1 VTIRGVVA
9 GMLTTLAA
17 GCAGWHPQPL
27 PVPVSP
33 EPIAGTEFRAGFARV
48 DLTPPSGVGLAGSGP
63 EGRRSTGYRTRLYAS
78 AMVLEDAGGE
88 RMAFVVVDL
97 AHVSTNIHRLAADR
111 LVHTVGIG
119 ADRLIVSATHTHS
132 GPSHFYGERQ
142 YNESVSRLAG
152 YDPRITDLIVSR
164 IADAVSEAAA
174 HLRSAVVGYE
184 RIRVDGVSWNR
195 SLDPH
200 CENGESAVHCE
211 SGDTVPTVDRSL
223 FMLRVDEVVGGRH
236 VPMGSF
242 SVFPLHPTAL
252 PSLNTLLDGDTH
264 VRIMNALADRT
275 RARYGRPAVHLFA
288 NGAEGDVAPDIKRE
302 QCDIPVPGVF
312 DPVPMPRG
320 PGELVDF
327 LETDPARVRH
337 CVTHGVDEAHRIA
350 DLVTDR
356 AFDLYVGLE
365 DSLSVPGAIRRSFT
379 TEWLP
384 GHDSLCAA
392 PEAGSSTAAGADSVI
407 TRIRG
412 WRWIVPG
419 LLPPLGLEEGGKAV
433 QGGTGCQ
440 RPKRTLLGAVQTL
453 LVVGENGLPKN
464 AQITAVRLD
473 SLLLGA
479 VPAEVTTVAGF
490 RMRRSMAEGF
500 GGPVGDTVLIGL
512 ANGFLQYVTTEE
524 EYQLQHY
531 EGGSTLYGPGT
542 AAFLGRRLS
551 ELTRTIATGVAHSP
565 PGYVG
570 PITAYPG
577 DPVEIVPSPRV
588 VDSAAGADAT
598 IKAACDVAAFTAEW
612 EDLPPGRIF
621 PRDTSSWVVIQR
633 VRGSDTTEVA
643 KDGDGR
649 LEISAV
655 KPRGKNRYL
664 WRAWWLGQAGD
675 SLTLLR
681 RGERPWGMRRSPA
694 ITCPRSR

>member
-1 VTIRGVVA
+1 VSARGVIAGTLVA
-9 GMLTTLAA
+9 LAA
-17 GCAGWHPQPL
+17 ACAKWDPQPL

-33 EPIAGTEFRAGFARV
+33 EPAGGTEFKAGFARV
-48 DLTPPSGVGLAGSGP
+48 DLTPPPGVGLAGSGP

-88 RMAFVVVDL
+88 RIAFVVVDL
-97 AHVSTNIHRLAADR
+97 THVSANIHRLAAER
-111 LVHTVGIG
+111 LVRTVGIG
-119 ADRLIVSATHTHS
+119 ADRLIVAATHTHS
-132 GPSHFYGERQ
+132 GPAHFYGERQ
-142 YNESVSRLAG
+142 YNENASRVAG

-164 IADAVSEAAA
+164 VADAVREAAT
-174 HLRSAVVGYE
+174 HLRSAVVGYR
-184 RIRVDGVSWNR
+184 RIQVDGVSWNR
-195 SLDPH
+195 SLAPH
-200 CENGESAVHCE
+200 CKDPESRAHCE
-211 SGDTVPTVDRSL
+211 SGDKSPTVDRSL
-223 FMLRVDEVVGGRH
+223 FMLRVDEFVGGRH
-236 VPMGSF
+236 VPLGSF
-242 SVFPLHPTAL
+242 SVFPLHPTAI

-264 VRIMNALADRT
+264 VRIMNAMSDRT
-275 RARYGRPAVHLFA
+275 QARYGRPAIHLFA
-288 NGAEGDVAPDIKRE
+288 NGAEGDVAPDINRE

-327 LETDPARVRH
+327 LETDAARVRH
-337 CVTHGVDEAHRIA
+337 CVTHGVGEAQRIA
-350 DLVTDR
+350 DRVSDR
-356 AFDLYVGLE
+356 AFELYVGLE
-365 DSLSVPGAIRRSFT
+365 GALSAPRAIRRSFT
-379 TEWLP
+379 T
-384 GHDSLCAA
+384 DSLPNHGGLCEA
-392 PEAGSSTAAGADSVI
+392 PEAGSATAAGADSVI

-412 WRWIVPG
+412 WRW
-419 LLPPLGLEEGGKAV
+419 LLPFVPLGLEEGGKAV
-433 QGGTGCQ
+433 KRRADCQ
-440 RPKRTLLGAVQTL
+440 RPKRTLLGPIQTL
-453 LVVGENGLPKN
+453 LVVGEHGLPKN
-464 AQITAVRLD
+464 AQITTVRLD

-542 AAFLGRRLS
+542 AAFLGRRLG
-551 ELTRTIATGVAHSP
+551 ELTRTIATGTDHSP

-577 DPVEIVPSPRV
+577 DSVEIVPSPRD
-588 VDSAAGADAT
+588 VDSAAGRAAT
-598 IKAACDVAAFTAEW
+598 ITAACDGAAFTAEW

-621 PRDTSSWVVIQR
+621 PRDTSSWVVVQR
-633 VRGSDTTEVA
+633 VRGNDTTEVA

-664 WRAWWLGQAGD
+664 WRAWWLDRQAGD